1 MSRERRARRTAPNVG
16 RRPCRVKLS
25 LGELGSCV
33 KRSLAWYSYVVA
45 TENFGF
51 AGRCA
56 LVTGGVRGIGLG
68 VTRRFLECGADV
80 VVCART
86 KPECLPDAAGRTA
99 FYVQADVRD
108 PDQVD
113 RLVQAAV
120 DRFGRL
126 DVVVNN
132 AGGTP
137 QLDAADAPP
146 KVHSKIV
153 ELNLLAPLHVAQRAY
168 QVMQHQPDGGS
179 VTMIG
184 SVSGVR
190 PSPGSAAYGAAKAG
204 LHHLATSLAV
214 EWAPKVRVN
223 SIIVGM
229 VATEHAAAHY
239 GDASRLAAVAATVPL
254 GRMATPD
261 DVADACLFLASPLAS
276 YVTGSALLVH
286 GGGERPAFLNAVESA

>member
-1 MSRERRARRTAPNVG
+1 MAGPALSGGVRT
-16 RRPCRVKLS
+16 CT
-25 LGELGSCV
+25 
-33 KRSLAWYSYVVA
+33 KRSLAWYSCLVA
-45 TENFGF
+45 LDNFDF
-51 AGRCA
+51 TGRCV

-68 VTRRFLECGADV
+68 VTRRFLEHGADV

-86 KPECLPDAAGRTA
+86 KPETPPAAAGRTA
-99 FYVQADVRD
+99 LYIQADVRD
-108 PDQVD
+108 PGQVD
-113 RLVQAAV
+113 QLVEAAV

-168 QVMQHQPDGGS
+168 QVMRDQPDGGS
-179 VTMIG
+179 VIMIG

-223 SIIVGM
+223 SVIVGL
-229 VATEHAAAHY
+229 VATDRAAAHY
-239 GDASRLAAVAATVPL
+239 GDASSQAAVAATVPL
-254 GRMATPD
+254 GRMGRPE
-261 DVADACLFLASPLAS
+261 DVADACLFLASPFAS

>member
-1 MSRERRARRTAPNVG
+1 VSPEDLDFT
-16 RRPCRVKLS
+16 
-25 LGELGSCV
+25 
-33 KRSLAWYSYVVA
+33 
-45 TENFGF
+45 
-51 AGRCA
+51 GRCV

-68 VTRRFLECGADV
+68 VTRRFLESGADV
-80 VVCART
+80 VVCARHE
-86 KPECLPDAAGRTA
+86 PESAPAAGGRTA
-99 FYVQADVRD
+99 RYVQADVRD

-113 RLVQAAV
+113 RLVQAAL
-120 DRFGRL
+120 DMSGRL

-137 QLDAADAPP
+137 QLDAADATPT
-146 KVHSKIV
+146 VHAKIV
-153 ELNLLAPLHVAQRAY
+153 ELNLLAPLHVAQRAN
-168 QVMQHQPDGGS
+168 QVMQEQPGGGS
-179 VTMIG
+179 VIMIG

-223 SIIVGM
+223 SIIVGL
-229 VATEHAAAHY
+229 VATERAAAHY
-239 GDASRLAAVAATVPL
+239 GDAASQAAVAATVPL
-254 GRMATPD
+254 GRMGKPE
-261 DVADACLFLASPLAS
+261 DVADACVYLASPLAG

>member
-1 MSRERRARRTAPNVG
+1 VKRPGRSYCAKPRGHRPASSSALIGLVRAYT
-16 RRPCRVKLS
+16 
-25 LGELGSCV
+25 
-33 KRSLAWYSYVVA
+33 KRSLAWYDHLV
-45 TENFGF
+45 TLENFDF
-51 AGRCA
+51 TGRCV

-68 VTRRFLECGADV
+68 VTRRFLEYGADV

-86 KPECLPDAAGRTA
+86 KPEFLPAAAGRTA
-99 FYVQADVRD
+99 LYIQADVRD
-108 PDQVD
+108 PGQVD
-113 RLVQAAV
+113 RLVQDAT

-137 QLDAADAPP
+137 QLDAADAAP

-179 VTMIG
+179 VIMIG

-223 SIIVGM
+223 SVVVGM

-239 GDASRLAAVAATVPL
+239 GDASSLAAVAATVPL
-254 GRMATPD
+254 GRMGRPE